1 MKQKTKPNYL
11 TNKNP
16 VREMLNDNHVAD
28 FSSATLRRL
37 ALFQQG
43 RMR

>member
-1 MKQKTKPNYL
+1 MPQKVKIDHIPNSNPIRERL
-11 TNKNP
+11 KNK
-16 VREMLNDNHVAD
+16 DAAD